1 MTLCRRRKPPTRW
14 LKTLRRSFRQPP
26 LIRGL
31 KDCTAGAWPMPISVI
46 PRTLGSV
53 QRPALAR
60 HRIEGKEQPD
70 WLMPSSGSPD
80 ACRLPR
86 SQHQDFPYVA
96 RTRISVL
103 LTVAPCHRVQPAC
116 LPAASTARLTD
127 QQSWLYQGM
136 AGSTVERHSPKPI
149 RAAPGFS
156 HHARRITVSPSS
168 RKRSR
173 LAVRQLNRLLAAHG
187 EFEQASRP
195 PRASDRT
202 PCRCP
207 ADPPA

>member
-14 LKTLRRSFRQPP
+14 LKTLRRPFRQPP

-60 HRIEGKEQPD
+60 HRIEGQEQPD

-86 SQHQDFPYVA
+86 SQHQDFSYVA
-96 RTRISVL
+96 RTRISVP
-103 LTVAPCHRVQPAC
+103 LTVAHAIGPNPPVCRRPRLHGQPINGVGFTREWPAAPSSGTHRSRSAQPRPSHTTRAGSPCHHPQE
-116 LPAASTARLTD
+116 S
-127 QQSWLYQGM
+127 
-136 AGSTVERHSPKPI
+136 
-149 RAAPGFS
+149 F
-156 HHARRITVSPSS
+156 
-168 RKRSR
+168 
-173 LAVRQLNRLLAAHG
+173 
-187 EFEQASRP
+187 ASRRSAGEP
-195 PRASDRT
+195 VACRPR
-202 PCRCP
+202 
-207 ADPPA
+207 